1 MMPPVARWGG
11 DRGLLFRLTVGGLT
25 TILITGLLWL
35 VALGYYLKH
44 TRDLEVV
51 RETAGRLYDR
61 MLEARRAEKDVIYR
75 DSRKIVFYK
84 QGTTENFQAHR
95 EAVGGFRREL
105 AVLRAHYQGH
115 RKAEVDSL
123 GELIDRYDQ
132 NFLTIV
138 NGILQRGFSD
148 YGLEGRLRSA
158 GEDVERDLG
167 TAVDVETRLALA
179 EMRAAEK
186 EYLLRGDPQAIGQ
199 TAGALGRLRGLV
211 QKRVGARGEAVLTHL
226 DRYEAGFWEYV
237 GLNEQLGV
245 GKEEGFQGAMR
256 GSVHIFEPI
265 VERLQQEAL
274 AAHATASRRLW
285 WTSVLVIALGLV
297 VGAVVNAAFARSIA
311 RPVAELAGQAL
322 ELGKGHL
329 EVRART
335 GLAGEVGLLAR
346 AFNQMAGDIAASI
359 EERKRTAEELQQAK
373 EGAEAANKAKS
384 EFLANMSHEL
394 RTPLNAIIG
403 YSEML
408 TEEAEASGQGALVGD
423 LRKIRGAATHLLEL
437 INAVLDLSKIEAGK
451 MQLYLETFEV
461 GTMVNDVAAV
471 AQPLVTRNKNRLQV
485 RVAPDL
491 GAMRA
496 DLTKVRQSLFNLL
509 SNAAKFTSEGT
520 IGLDVGRQV
529 GPDGLDWIAFRVTDT
544 GIGMTPEQLGK
555 LFQEFTQAD
564 ASTSRRFGGTGL
576 GLALSRRFCRMMGGD
591 ITAES
596 EIGRGS
602 AFIITLPSVVADPRE
617 GEAAAAAPAAAPRG
631 AGSRGT
637 VLVVDDDPASREL
650 LERYLTREGFRVA
663 TAANGDEALA
673 TARQVRPNA
682 ITLDVL
688 MPGKDGWSVLAA
700 LKADLELARIPV
712 VMISILDD
720 KRVGYA
726 MGAAAYL
733 TKPVDRDRLVATLA
747 ALAGPK
753 PGRVLVVEDDPPT
766 REMMRRTLEKA
777 SWSVVEAE
785 NGRVALE
792 RLGSGRP
799 DLILL
804 DLMMPEMDGFEFL
817 TELRR
822 HEEWRAI
829 PVVVVTSKDLTEEDR
844 LRLSGYVQKVV
855 QKGGYDRERL
865 LAELRD
871 LLVAATPRRDAA
883 PVIPS
888 SL

>member
-1 MMPPVARWGG
+1 MMPAVARWGG

-44 TRDLEVV
+44 TRDLELV

-75 DSRKIVFYK
+75 DSRKIIFYK

-95 EAVGGFRREL
+95 DAVAAFRREL
-105 AVLRAHYQGH
+105 TVLQASYRGV
-115 RKAEVDSL
+115 RRSEVDSL
-123 GELIDRYDQ
+123 GELIDRYDKD
-132 NFLTIV
+132 FLTIV
-138 NGILQRGFSD
+138 TGIRQRGFSD

-158 GEDVERDLG
+158 SQDVERELGSGVDLE
-167 TAVDVETRLALA
+167 VRLALA
-179 EMRAAEK
+179 DMRAAEK
-186 EYLLRGDPQAIGQ
+186 DYLLRGDPQAIGQ
-199 TAGALGRLRGLV
+199 TAGAMGRLRGLV
-211 QKRVGARGEAVLTHL
+211 QRRPGARTDAVLTLL
-226 DRYEAGFWEYV
+226 DRYEEGFWEYV
-237 GLNEQLGV
+237 ALNEQLGV

-297 VGAVVNAAFARSIA
+297 VGGVVNAAFARSIA
-311 RPVAELAGQAL
+311 RPVAELADQAL
-322 ELGKGHL
+322 ELGKGNL
-329 EVRART
+329 EVRARS

-408 TEEAEASGQGALVGD
+408 TEEAEASGQDSLVGD
-423 LRKIRGAATHLLEL
+423 LRKIKGAATHLLEL

-471 AQPLVTRNKNRLQV
+471 AQPLVTKNKNRLQI
-485 RVAPDL
+485 RVTPGL

-509 SNAAKFTSEGT
+509 SNASKFTSEGT
-520 IGLDVGRQV
+520 IGLDVGRQI
-529 GPDGLDWIAFRVTDT
+529 GPDGLDWVAFRVTDT
-544 GIGMTPEQLGK
+544 GIGMTPEQMGK

-564 ASTSRRFGGTGL
+564 ASTARRFGGTGL

-591 ITAES
+591 ITVES
-596 EIGRGS
+596 EPGRGS
-602 AFIITLPSVVADPRE
+602 AFTIALPSVVADPRE
-617 GEAAAAAPAAAPRG
+617 GESEAAAPVAAAAPRG
-631 AGSRGT
+631 PGGRGT

-663 TAANGDEALA
+663 VAANGDEALA
-673 TARQVRPNA
+673 TAREVRPDA

-700 LKADLELARIPV
+700 LKADPALARTPV

-720 KRVGYA
+720 KSVGYA
-726 MGAAAYL
+726 LGAAAYL
-733 TKPVDRDRLVATLA
+733 TKPVDRERLAATLA
-747 ALAGPK
+747 SLAGPK

-766 REMMRRTLEKA
+766 RDMMRRTLEKA
-777 SWSVVEAE
+777 SWSVAEAE
-785 NGRVALE
+785 NGRVALAQ
-792 RLGSGRP
+792 LNLAQP

-822 HEEWRAI
+822 HEGWRGI

-871 LLVAATPRRDAA
+871 LLVAATPAA
-883 PVIPS
+883 R
-888 SL
+888 

>member
-1 MMPPVARWGG
+1 V
-11 DRGLLFRLTVGGLT
+11 
-25 TILITGLLWL
+25 
-35 VALGYYLKH
+35 
-44 TRDLEVV
+44 DL
-51 RETAGRLYDR
+51 
-61 MLEARRAEKDVIYR
+61 
-75 DSRKIVFYK
+75 
-84 QGTTENFQAHR
+84 
-95 EAVGGFRREL
+95 
-105 AVLRAHYQGH
+105 
-115 RKAEVDSL
+115 
-123 GELIDRYDQ
+123 
-132 NFLTIV
+132 
-138 NGILQRGFSD
+138 
-148 YGLEGRLRSA
+148 
-158 GEDVERDLG
+158 
-167 TAVDVETRLALA
+167 ETRLALA

-199 TAGALGRLRGLV
+199 TAGAMGRVRGLV
-211 QKRVGARGEAVLTHL
+211 QKRPGARTDAVLTLL
-226 DRYEAGFWEYV
+226 DRYEEGFWEYV
-237 GLNEQLGV
+237 ALNEQLGV

-256 GSVHIFEPI
+256 GSVHLFEPI
-265 VERLQQEAL
+265 VERLRQEAL

-285 WTSVLVIALGLV
+285 WSSVLVIALGLV
-297 VGAVVNAAFARSIA
+297 VGAGVNAVFARSIA
-311 RPVAELAGQAL
+311 RPVAELADQAL
-322 ELGKGHL
+322 ELGKGNL

-359 EERKRTAEELQQAK
+359 DERRRTAEELQQAK

-408 TEEAEASGQGALVGD
+408 TEEAEASGQDRLVGD
-423 LRKIRGAATHLLEL
+423 LRKIKGAATHLLEL

-461 GTMVNDVAAV
+461 ATMVNDVAAV
-471 AQPLVTRNKNRLQV
+471 AQPLVVKNKNRLQV
-485 RVAPDL
+485 RVAPGL

-520 IGLDVGRQV
+520 IGLDVGRTAA
-529 GPDGLDWIAFRVTDT
+529 PDGADRIAFRVTDT
-544 GIGMTPEQLGK
+544 GIGMTPEQVGK

-564 ASTSRRFGGTGL
+564 ASTARRFGGTGL

-591 ITAES
+591 ITVES
-596 EIGRGS
+596 EPGQGS
-602 AFIITLPSVVADPRE
+602 AFTITLPSVVADARD
-617 GEAAAAAPAAAPRG
+617 GESGTAGAPLPAAAPRG
-631 AGSRGT
+631 PGNRGT
-637 VLVVDDDPASREL
+637 VLVVDDDPASRDL
-650 LERYLTREGFRVA
+650 LERYLTRQGFRIA
-663 TAANGDEALA
+663 LAANGDEALA
-673 TARQVRPNA
+673 TARQVRPDA

-688 MPGKDGWSVLAA
+688 MPGKDGWSVLSA
-700 LKADLELARIPV
+700 LKAEPELARIPV

-720 KRVGYA
+720 KSVGYA
-726 MGAAAYL
+726 LGAAAYL

-747 ALAGPK
+747 NLAGPK
-753 PGRVLVVEDDPPT
+753 PGRVLVVEDDADT
-766 REMMRRTLEKA
+766 REVMCRTLEKA
-777 SWSVVEAE
+777 SWKVGEAQ

-792 RLGSGRP
+792 QLRGNEP

-817 TELRR
+817 SELRR
-822 HEEWRAI
+822 HEAWRGI

-871 LLVAATPRRDAA
+871 LLVATTAGRPDAA
-883 PVIPS
+883 PVTPGPP
-888 SL
+888 